1 MLINVVTTT
10 PEGERVSDHRSEGCS
25 AAWSQI
31 HQNGPTHTHSTL
43 GHQKLCKCC
52 KAPRRCALCW
62 AGLAACGALLNRS
75 PDSPPPHLPPPSI
88 PNTHFLPPLQSL
100 PVRRKSR
107 IIHSS
112 QETLPYSQPCQ
123 LKVKSRNPLKIQE
136 HSAYLAPRSS
146 AVLPALVLLRQG
158 RSTSAIC
165 YYPLRRL
172 YIILRLDIFRFVFV
186 NTDNESEPFIFCALR
201 WIFIFC
207 LDFPRFRVSGCRESL
222 RWAIYTLWAGVAVC

>member
-1 MLINVVTTT
+1 MCPVLGRPGSV
-10 PEGERVSDHRSEGCS
+10 
-25 AAWSQI
+25 W
-31 HQNGPTHTHSTL
+31 GPA
-43 GHQKLCKCC
+43 QPV
-52 KAPRRCALCW
+52 AR
-62 AGLAACGALLNRS
+62 
-75 PDSPPPHLPPPSI
+75 LPPPT
-88 PNTHFLPPLQSL
+88 PTTPTFDTQHPLPPPP
-100 PVRRKSR
+100 PVTTRTAQQSR

-146 AVLPALVLLRQG
+146 AVLLPALVLLRQG

-165 YYPLRRL
+165 YYPLMRL

-186 NTDNESEPFIFCALR
+186 NTDNESEPLIFCALR